1 MAIKHEHTAVPDE
14 IVQSAF
20 WNANHTGNATPTE
33 HGNEAHNPDFQDSA
47 TYAAHDHSAG
57 DPTQVS
63 HANLTNVSSDQ
74 HHARSHALTSSSDH
88 TSAVAAN
95 KHFKANADGLPIEA
109 TNTDAEISGAVSS
122 SHARQHSV
130 TSTSDHTS
138 TATSGKMLKA
148 NVNGLPIDATNTDAD
163 VADAVTK
170 KHSQNTDTALGSGC
184 EAVDHGAAATDM
196 VVNVC
201 YGTGD
206 PPAANTTTEG
216 TIYIKYTA

>member
-1 MAIKHEHTAVPDE
+1 MVIKHAHTAVPDE
-14 IVQSAF
+14 VIESAF
-20 WNANHTGNATPTE
+20 WNDNHSGTAAPDAHALDGAAHTGKLGAAQFDDTA
-33 HGNEAHNPDFQDSA
+33 HGSR
-47 TYAAHDHSAG
+47 SAG
-57 DPTQVS
+57 L
-63 HANLTNVSSDQ
+63 HADS
-74 HHARSHALTSSSDH
+74 HARSHALDSTTDH
-88 TSAVAAN
+88 SIGSLTNTYLVKN
-95 KHFKANADGLPIEA
+95 DGTKLLNAS
-109 TNTDAEISGAVSS
+109 NTDAQVSGAVSA

-148 NVNGLPIDATNTDAD
+148 DANGLPTDATNTDTD

-184 EAVDHGAAATDM
+184 VAADHGTAATDM

-216 TIYIKYTA
+216 AIFLKYTA